1 MTTPRTLIVFL
12 AAFFLLLARPAA
24 AGGGGAYLSAV
35 DDLPL
40 MAGLNEALDHGV
52 VFDAPQGRIVQ
63 AYASGPVSRAE
74 VVSFYAATLPQLG
87 WRPAGPLRFVRE
99 GEQLAL
105 EITAVGPA
113 SVTVLFIITPL
124 PKSP

>member
-1 MTTPRTLIVFL
+1 MTTSRTFIVLL
-12 AAFFLLLARPAA
+12 AAFFLLLARPAD
-24 AGGGGAYLSAV
+24 AGAGAYLSAV
-35 DDLPL
+35 DDMPL
-40 MAGLNEALDHGV
+40 MAGLNEALNQGV

-74 VVSFYAATLPQLG
+74 VENFYAATLPQLG
-87 WRPAGPLRFVRE
+87 WRQDGPMRFVRE

-105 EITAVGPA
+105 EITETGTA
-113 SVTVLFIITPL
+113 SVTVLFILTPL